1 MTTIIC
7 SSSRKLHFSRTR
19 SDRHLDPGEMMGA
32 YPTCIR
38 HIRILL
44 SYKCILQMLNA
55 SSRHSSP
62 ALLRG
67 YSDEFNYSRNA
78 PSACSGALIL
88 TSSNLLF
95 GQGELQ
101 KQFSFTTMTLL
112 CSQNEFSIWSI
123 LFSRTW
129 ISLFVKSWQFQNLPS
144 KIITMDRGHY
154 SVVT

>member
-1 MTTIIC
+1 
-7 SSSRKLHFSRTR
+7 
-19 SDRHLDPGEMMGA
+19 
-32 YPTCIR
+32 
-38 HIRILL
+38 
-44 SYKCILQMLNA
+44 MLNA

-129 ISLFVKSWQFQNLPS
+129 ISLFVKSWQFQEFAQQNHHHGSRSLFCCDLDPCARYHSKSSPWIAVTLCCDLDPCARWDFNLGLDATRRDFEWREV
-144 KIITMDRGHY
+144 KT
-154 SVVT
+154 